1 MNPFASFILQRL
13 HRCLLLGLLLSGPVF
28 AQTDDAPP
36 ASSHDG
42 PAYVTQARK
51 AIDDVLAKPE
61 FDRTRIV
68 KRPKLK
74 ELPPEKN
81 NSLLDAF
88 LKWLDKLFQ
97 GNSQSEP
104 QSKSKSD
111 SRTKSKSSDSSK
123 KSSSDLGQIFAQS
136 GQMILWLLAF
146 VLIALLVIYSRHWLP
161 FFGWRRSRADSLSS
175 IRQVDSVL
183 EFTEMLP
190 EDIATVAERYWN
202 EGKKVKALSLLYR
215 GTIELLTAHH
225 RIDFPQGATE
235 EEIRLLVGS
244 ALPSLKEDFGSIAR
258 AWLRLA
264 YAHRPP
270 ADIVDLLA
278 GFSRLRQAGGTVS

>member
-1 MNPFASFILQRL
+1 MKASVILRL
-13 HRCLLLGLLLSGPVF
+13 HRCLLLGLFLSGPVF
-28 AQTDDAPP
+28 AQTGDAPS
-36 ASSHDG
+36 ASGHDS

-61 FDRTRIV
+61 FDRTRII
-68 KRPKLK
+68 KKPKLK
-74 ELPPEKN
+74 ELPAEEDN
-81 NSLLDAF
+81 GLLDAF
-88 LKWLDKLFQ
+88 LKWLDKLLQ
-97 GNSQSEP
+97 DNSQSES
-104 QSKSKSD
+104 QSD
-111 SRTKSKSSDSSK
+111 SRSKPKSSDSSR
-123 KSSSDLGQIFAQS
+123 KSSNDLGRVFAQS

-161 FFGWRRSRADSLSS
+161 FFGWRRSRADSMSS
-175 IRQVDSVL
+175 IQQVDSTL
-183 EFTEMLP
+183 ESAEALP

-202 EGKKVKALSLLYR
+202 EGQKVKALSLLYR

-225 RIDFPQGATE
+225 CIDFPQGATE

-278 GFSRLRQAGGTVS
+278 GFSRLRQAEGTAS